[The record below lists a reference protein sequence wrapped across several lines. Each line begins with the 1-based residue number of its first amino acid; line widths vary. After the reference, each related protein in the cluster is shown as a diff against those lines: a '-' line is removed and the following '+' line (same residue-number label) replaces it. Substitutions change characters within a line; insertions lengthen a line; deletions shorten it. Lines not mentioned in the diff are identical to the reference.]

1 MTKEEEIYKQSV
13 ELFGA
18 VDKQPKNF
26 EGVFSKRQLN
36 IAKEAEE
43 RYLSSPLHQY
53 YSAEDL
59 TKAFRDGAEWADM
72 HPVNVWHDATE
83 EPLLED
89 KKIILLNEQ
98 NIAYISVRF
107 SGTFSY
113 MFEDFYWGR
122 YVDLL
127 KINKWAYIDDLLP
140 KQSRN
145 SEQLKGEQYANNA

>member
-26 EGVFSKRQLN
+26 EGVFSKRQLD

-59 TKAFRDGAEWADM
+59 AKAFRDGAEWADM
-72 HPVNVWHDATE
+72 YPVNVWHDASKFPNKALPIIIE
-83 EPLLED
+83 IDDDIEPSYEV
-89 KKIILLNEQ
+89 
-98 NIAYISVRF
+98 ISIDETDEKFWEFLVSDRDI
-107 SGTFSY
+107 T
-113 MFEDFYWGR
+113 M
-122 YVDLL
+122 
-127 KINKWAYIDDLLP
+127 WAYVKDLLP
-140 KQSRN
+140 KG
-145 SEQLKGEQYANNA
+145 GEL

>member
-13 ELFGA
+13 ELFSA

-26 EGVFSKRQLN
+26 EFVFSKRQLN

-59 TKAFRDGAEWADM
+59 AKAFRDGAEWADM
-72 HPVNVWHDATE
+72 YPVNVWHDATE

-140 KQSRN
+140 NQSRN

>member
-1 MTKEEEIYKQSV
+1 MTREEEIYNQSV
-13 ELFGA
+13 KLFSA

-36 IAKEAEE
+36 ITKEEEE

-59 TKAFRDGAEWADM
+59 VKAFRDGAEWADM
-72 HPVNVWHDATE
+72 YPVNVWHDAIE